1 MPRKGENIYKR
12 KDGRWEGRFIKEY
25 GVNCKALYGYVYGKT
40 YNEVR
45 QKLRKAQ
52 VKELSP
58 PLPNNQSATTY
69 NDLLKLWLASVQINV
84 KEGCLQNHRA
94 DKAQCHNTAYSE
106 KAEDRFQY
114 PQNLASQ
121 NAGVYSPR
129 VEAGSEL
136 LQRVLR

>member
-25 GVNCKALYGYVYGKT
+25 GVNRKALYGYVYGKT

-58 PLPNNQSATTY
+58 PVRFSTYKTYITMDTIAVMQNRQS
-69 NDLLKLWLASVQINV
+69 LFFSSLSSSL
-84 KEGCLQNHRA
+84 
-94 DKAQCHNTAYSE
+94 TA
-106 KAEDRFQY
+106 
-114 PQNLASQ
+114 L
-121 NAGVYSPR
+121 
-129 VEAGSEL
+129 
-136 LQRVLR
+136 